1 MLLPEEEKAV
11 WFLAAGTSRRPG
23 PERLARL
30 ESSKECRKPCAS
42 QGIEEEPISP
52 EAGNRHRE
60 LIGEEP
66 LLFPMGEKI
75 GAVLGEGGKSEFLET
90 ATDPAANSPGAKAP
104 PSQTQGR
111 QRCSQKF
118 PVLHG

>member
-1 MLLPEEEKAV
+1 VLLPEEEKTV

-66 LLFPMGEKI
+66 LLFPMGEEI
-75 GAVLGEGGKSEFLET
+75 
-90 ATDPAANSPGAKAP
+90 
-104 PSQTQGR
+104 
-111 QRCSQKF
+111 
-118 PVLHG
+118 